1 LRQCECIETPNGL
14 SQLAQQRL
22 QRVRQW
28 LRLQRR
34 NLVLHVRFESPQF
47 GQMSEMVP
55 HRILQWLAE
64 LIKMAL
70 YRWVHHACCVDS
82 HETNAS
88 PGVPADDA
96 LRRSREYARFTRRY
110 LKR

>member
-1 LRQCECIETPNGL
+1 
-14 SQLAQQRL
+14 
-22 QRVRQW
+22 
-28 LRLQRR
+28 LQRR

>member
-1 LRQCECIETPNGL
+1 VHEARLLLRQCECIETPNGL

-22 QRVRQW
+22 QRVRQR

-34 NLVLHVRFESPQF
+34 NLVLHVRFEISQF

-70 YRWVHHACCVDS
+70 YR
-82 HETNAS
+82 
-88 PGVPADDA
+88 
-96 LRRSREYARFTRRY
+96 
-110 LKR
+110 